1 MFTGYSEKTFD
12 FMWGIRLNNDREW
25 FTAHKQDYLD
35 HLYTPTMELGREVY
49 DRFMD
54 KHPKLDLNLHVC
66 RIYRDARRLHGQ
78 GPYKDHLWLTIRPE
92 NDVWSRQPVFWFE
105 ITPEEWSYGVGFWNA
120 DAQTLA
126 AMRRDMDQYPKRAEK
141 LVRRLHKDG
150 RFAVQGK
157 DYARKKGD
165 TTPLLAEW
173 YNKKDLSV
181 GRYCPADETL
191 YSHELVDTLVD
202 GYSFLE
208 PYYQYF
214 KSFCKAGLEDLK

>member
-1 MFTGYSEKTFD
+1 MFQGFSQETVD
-12 FMWGIRLNNDREW
+12 FMWGIRFNNERTW
-25 FTAHKQDYLD
+25 FEAHKDIYLTQFYRPMQALGAEIYDFIREERPDY
-35 HLYTPTMELGREVY
+35 
-49 DRFMD
+49 
-54 KHPKLDLNLHVC
+54 DLIHKVT

-92 NDVWSRQPVFWFE
+92 NDIWSRQPVFWFE

-126 AMRRDMDQYPKRAEK
+126 AMRRDMDQDPKRAEK
-141 LVRRLHKDG
+141 LVRRLSKDG

-157 DYARKKGD
+157 DYARKKGES
-165 TTPLLAEW
+165 TPLLAEW

-181 GRYCPADETL
+181 GRYCPADEAL
-191 YSHELVDTLVD
+191 FSPGLADTLAD

-208 PYYQYF
+208 PVYRYF